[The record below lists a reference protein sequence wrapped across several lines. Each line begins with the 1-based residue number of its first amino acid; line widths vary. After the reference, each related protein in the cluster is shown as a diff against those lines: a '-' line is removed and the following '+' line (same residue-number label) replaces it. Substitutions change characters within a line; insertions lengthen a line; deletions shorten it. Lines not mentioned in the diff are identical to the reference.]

1 MASNKK
7 EAAGWGFRLV
17 AVVLTLGVLV
27 GVFAY
32 AFSSTGN
39 EPRSMLSS
47 AIPFVSAV
55 VVSYVLTR
63 IDKIAHKGWQI
74 YVVVLLLVF
83 KLFLDGLRTFY
94 NGGSRFVFGVI
105 CQLLCSL
112 QCF

>member
-17 AVVLTLGVLV
+17 AVLLTLGVLV

-74 YVVVLLLVF
+74 YVVVLLLMAVF
-83 KLFLDGLRTFY
+83 SCLRI
-94 NGGSRFVFGVI
+94 SGV
-105 CQLLCSL
+105 L
-112 QCF
+112 